1 MLLSGT
7 CGTGLPLTSQA
18 RLLKQELGFANK
30 EFTRRRA
37 NNRAE
42 NAHLPVGDGN
52 ARCLDFGGYTVSECA
67 PQFTKIPQSFFIN
80 RAKHFDKRASSSGNP

>member
-7 CGTGLPLTSQA
+7 GGTGLPLSSQA
-18 RLLKQELGFANK
+18 RSTKKELGFANK

-42 NAHLPVGDGN
+42 NAHLPFGKGN
-52 ARCLDFGGYTVSECA
+52 ARCNDFDGHTATECA
-67 PQFTKIPQSFFIN
+67 PQFTKIPQSFFVN
-80 RAKHFDKRASSSGNP
+80 CAKHFDKRASSSGNP